1 MSRTISEVI
10 AELEAIRAEHGD
22 VVVLINGAEGGY
34 DHPVEIAAH
43 TMFEANSGNPYEGRY
58 EQDYGV
64 AETRSPEA
72 TRFGAV
78 VIGSN

>member
-10 AELEAIRAEHGD
+10 AELEAIRAAHGD
-22 VVVLINGAEGGY
+22 VVVLVNGAEGGY
-34 DHPVEIAAH
+34 DHPAEIAVH
-43 TMFEANSGNPYEGRY
+43 TMFETDSDNPYEGRY

-64 AETRSPEA
+64 DEARAPEA